1 MRIFWLHCVCLL
13 LRYEGN
19 DGREGVMTVWG
30 VAGGHTFFR
39 VKGQRGMLHFRLSVR
54 QFVSSSVSFSFV
66 SSSGWP
72 TVGLSACRF
81 VLLAAGGAMLSALQ
95 NIFFLAAELCI
106 LLIVP
111 AYAKKI
117 ARALWFLFIVWI
129 IYLHGLFLAPILPAC
144 LFFDDPFWWADF
156 RPRFTDELTNWRTDN

>member
-1 MRIFWLHCVCLL
+1 
-13 LRYEGN
+13 
-19 DGREGVMTVWG
+19 
-30 VAGGHTFFR
+30 
-39 VKGQRGMLHFRLSVR
+39 MLHFRLSVR
-54 QFVSSSVSFSFV
+54 QFVSSSVHFHSSVRQFVSSSVLFSFVSSSVRQFVSSSVRQFHFHSSVCQVV

-72 TVGLSACRF
+72 TVGLSACRC

-95 NIFFLAAELCI
+95 NIFFLAAELCV

-129 IYLHGLFLAPILPAC
+129 IYLNGLFLAPILPAC